1 MGSRQTLAA
10 CLTMALLTTM
20 CLTAV
25 LMGHSEAQP
34 APAGVGGDEREEE
47 TPRIVSLL
55 VAQGERPLRAE
66 LSRHRA
72 QVLLAGTSQGAQVF
86 EVYRYGA
93 QYDIRTVAGS
103 P

>member
-10 CLTMALLTTM
+10 CLTMAVLTTM

-25 LMGHSEAQP
+25 LMGRSEAQQASP
-34 APAGVGGDEREEE
+34 AVGADEREEE
-47 TPRIVSLL
+47 TPRIVSLM

-72 QVLLAGTSQGAQVF
+72 QVLLAGTSQGVHVF

-93 QYDIRTVAGS
+93 QYDLRSAAGS